1 MIGYV
6 DESVGIDHLVNCLAD
21 NASAG
26 GDGIIRCYVGFE
38 PSGKAHIG
46 WKVISLQMKRMLDAG
61 ANVLIFLAD
70 WHAWV
75 NDKFGG
81 VMEDIQTT
89 ADLHGRN
96 LQRLYWDT
104 LQREKVQVNLDSC
117 GLQALW
123 TQVIIGLE
131 FYDAPKI

>member
-1 MIGYV
+1 MLDKESLIERCPRVAELDDSALERLNLMIGYV
-6 DESVGIDHLVNCLAD
+6 EESVGIDHLVNCLAD
-21 NASAG
+21 GTSAG
-26 GDGIIRCYVGFE
+26 GDGVIRCYVGFE

-81 VMEDIQTT
+81 VMEDIQT
-89 ADLHGRN
+89 LSLIH
-96 LQRLYWDT
+96 
-104 LQREKVQVNLDSC
+104 
-117 GLQALW
+117 
-123 TQVIIGLE
+123 I
-131 FYDAPKI
+131 